1 MDFSSD
7 IVDYIKEM
15 IKLRKELDFDNLK
28 YEYFEKEN
36 VLKISDDSYDIY
48 IKNDSD
54 SVSKKGIYVENK
66 KQ

>member
-1 MDFSSD
+1 MEFSSD

-48 IKNDSD
+48 IKND
-54 SVSKKGIYVENK
+54 
-66 KQ
+66 

>member
-1 MDFSSD
+1 
-7 IVDYIKEM
+7 M

-36 VLKISDDSYDIY
+36 ILKISDDSYDIY

>member
-1 MDFSSD
+1 MQ
-7 IVDYIKEM
+7 KEM

>member
-1 MDFSSD
+1 MEFSSD